1 MNFLMR
7 AQFLI
12 DLTMR
17 ALKKLVKSQLV
28 FFEVKFLCKKHE
40 GETRD
45 IVEHLSITKVD
56 DVSTNSF
63 VLLKHKIPAAI

>member
-1 MNFLMR
+1 MR

-17 ALKKLVKSQLV
+17 ALKNLSNRSKY
-28 FFEVKFLCKKHE
+28 FFEVKFSCKHE

-45 IVEHLSITKVD
+45 IVEHLIIAKVD
-56 DVSTNSF
+56 DVSTNYLCF
-63 VLLKHKIPAAI
+63 LL